1 MTCYRTFLVPRVK
14 GNCDSEITRCD
25 MRLNIKY
32 RMLNKSSIYFYC
44 TESDTSLI
52 TMDVTRANFIC
63 RMHGSL
69 QSIASV
75 SIITDSLHKAS
86 STSNCM
92 AGIIIHSH
100 NNIIWRSTA
109 DSTCHEKNQH
119 SAAGQLDSPDPSQKS
134 LRLYQDVGGNR
145 RPQEDATVITF
156 TEQLNPI

>member
-1 MTCYRTFLVPRVK
+1 MCYPIDPKCPRQSYADMTCYRTFLVPRVK

-134 LRLYQDVGGNR
+134 LRLY
-145 RPQEDATVITF
+145 
-156 TEQLNPI
+156 